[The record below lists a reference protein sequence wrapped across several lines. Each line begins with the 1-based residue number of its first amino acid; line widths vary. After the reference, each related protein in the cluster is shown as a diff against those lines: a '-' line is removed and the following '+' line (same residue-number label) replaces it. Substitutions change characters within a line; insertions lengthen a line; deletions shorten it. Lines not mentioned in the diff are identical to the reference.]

1 MTIIAS
7 IIGLLAT
14 SIVVRA
20 ICDTDWFQKK
30 WKGTFSHEKRT
41 KIKFWTNIILIA
53 TLTIL
58 VVIGISCRILNWG
71 AMAIPLLFGVL
82 YLIGMGMFFCKA
94 RKDAG
99 PNTIQEMASNEKPTD
114 EITSNE
120 KPIDEIAKESL
131 ISIGCNPILNN
142 DGTLSVSYQ
151 GESFI
156 IEFPGVRYAR
166 IWNPM
171 WSEIK
176 VDNPELPKV
185 QEAVNSAN
193 FHFGPTVVLTAPNDE
208 GVVGIHSRID
218 IMLHPACPDNVP
230 FINSILDS
238 FSDTKET
245 VRNIFYQL
253 QLQEMDT
260 QKKRRPV
267 GFTANH
273 STIND
278 AD

>member
-41 KIKFWTNIILIA
+41 KIKFWANIILIA
-53 TLTIL
+53 ILTIL

-71 AMAIPLLFGVL
+71 VIAIPLLFGIP
-82 YLIGMGMFFCKA
+82 YLIGMGIGFCKA
-94 RKDAG
+94 RKSAG
-99 PNTIQEMASNEKPTD
+99 QNTIQEMASNEKPTD
-114 EITSNE
+114 EIV
-120 KPIDEIAKESL
+120 KESL

-142 DGTLSVSYQ
+142 DGTLSVNYQ

-176 VDNPELPKV
+176 IDNPELPKV

-193 FHFGPTVVLTAPNDE
+193 FHFGPTVVLTAPNEE

-238 FSDTKET
+238 FFDTKET

-253 QLQEMDT
+253 QLQEVDA

-278 AD
+278 TV